1 MISLDNYRLTFEA
14 SGGTIDINY
23 TSDNPITNEAITSAP
38 DWIETKI
45 YKEDAQEGHITIT
58 VTRNDTHQ
66 RSATLEFT
74 AYDRIM
80 AREFSVEIE
89 ISQLP
94 VQEVLGSIKIKYIE
108 VDDKKVTSVNVD
120 EHTHTL
126 KVTLETSL
134 ISSVNVTSP
143 SNWIKLY
150 SQGENEYI
158 FNISANQTVVLR
170 EAAITFTATDIL
182 GNELTA
188 SLSVSQAAHYEIPV
202 YFRVDDLSASST
214 EHVYTLNVE
223 MRHLQNYTI
232 TDHPKWVEIQNSTA
246 TSLTVKVLANPT
258 YKDREGKIIYSAI
271 DENSKSYDF
280 SSNVFQSRSIFTG
293 QYPAWQDVF
302 VQIPRIS
309 DDESNITYSVSVMNN
324 ETGTYEVVYR
334 GNAVFT
340 DKDTEINITEIVRD
354 YVEDNINI
362 SEDTKLT
369 AEGLLGVS
377 VTETEIGPG
386 VGDHNTTVVGHDD
399 PVVGP
404 TDPVV
409 GPTDPVVGPPVVD
422 PNPPVVGPITPEDH
436 ILNLRE
442 GGYTQKSDLTKVI
455 LNTEEEGDNL
465 VASLYY
471 YYDYSFDK
479 DFKLTRNQPILNYFD
494 VRQDIILS
502 FLNLPGET
510 NTVTIPTGPFILHLK
525 FDTPG
530 IFHHKRTYDEGNVIV
545 NAPDRRTVLTSKN
558 TCAKYAIY
566 YLNPLGGWDQLLIE
580 GKVVKTIKLENKTF
594 KRNFDN
600 NTNEFE
606 NKHYLKN
613 LTTSYKLTTGYLTD
627 AQAKLMPNLIE
638 ATKAYLCELDTN
650 TYIPVL
656 INNNSVDIKTYRNQG
671 RKLFTYTIDVQESQN
686 KFIK

>member
-422 PNPPVVGPITPEDH
+422 PNPPVVGPITPGDN

-638 ATKAYLCELDTN
+638 TTKAYLCELDTN

-671 RKLFTYTIDVQESQN
+671 RKLFTYTIDAQESQN

>member
-23 TSDNPITNEAITSAP
+23 TSDYPITDEGIVSVP
-38 DWIETKI
+38 DWIKTEI
-45 YKEDAQEGHITIT
+45 YKEGALEGHIAIT
-58 VTRNDTHQ
+58 VMPSHDTHQ

-80 AREFSVEIE
+80 VREVSAEIE

-94 VQEVLGSIKIKYIE
+94 AEEAVGSIKIKSIE

-134 ISSVNVTSP
+134 ISSVNATSP
-143 SNWIKLY
+143 ANWIKLY

-158 FNISANQTVVLR
+158 FNISANQETVLR
-170 EAAITFTATDIL
+170 ESTITFTATDIL
-182 GNELTA
+182 GNDLTT
-188 SLSVSQAAHYEIPV
+188 SLSVSQAAHHEISV
-202 YFRVDDLSASST
+202 YFRVDDLNASSV
-214 EHVYTLNVE
+214 ERVYTLNVE
-223 MRHLQNYTI
+223 MQNLQNYKV
-232 TDHPKWVEIQNSTA
+232 TDHPNWVEIQNSTA

-258 YKDREGKIIYSAI
+258 YKDREGKITYSAT
-271 DENSKSYDF
+271 DENGKSYDF

-293 QYPAWQDVF
+293 QYPTWQDVF
-302 VQIPRIS
+302 VPISRTS

-334 GNAVFT
+334 GNTVFT
-340 DKDTEINITEIVRD
+340 DKDPEINITEIVRD

-362 SEDTKLT
+362 SEDEKLT
-369 AEGLLGVS
+369 ADGVVDVN
-377 VTETEIGPG
+377 VTESATGPDIGEPKTTEVGPNIL
-386 VGDHNTTVVGHDD
+386 GD
-399 PVVGP
+399 VVGP
-404 TDPVV
+404 NIPGDIV
-409 GPTDPVVGPPVVD
+409 GPNIPGDVVD
-422 PNPPVVGPITPEDH
+422 PNIPGDQVI
-436 ILNLRE
+436 NLRE
-442 GGYTQKSDLTKVI
+442 GGYTQKSDLTKVM
-455 LNTEEEGDNL
+455 LNTEEDGDNL
-465 VASLYY
+465 VALLYY

-494 VRQDIILS
+494 VRQDIFMS

-510 NTVTIPTGPFILHLK
+510 NTVKISTGRYTLHLK

-530 IFHHKRTYDEGNVIV
+530 IFHNKRTYNEGNVIV
-545 NAPDRRTVLTSKN
+545 DARGTRTVLTSKN

-580 GKVVKTIKLENKTF
+580 GKVVKTIKLENKF
-594 KRNFDN
+594 YKRNFDN

-638 ATKAYLCELDTN
+638 TTKAYLCELDTKN
-650 TYIPVL
+650 YIPVL